1 MINSLHTPAVL
12 PQVKD
17 LDTQLKRRLGGR
29 QSSSAFSRRENN
41 FLPLPESES
50 LDPINKCFRNQ
61 NKRVYVHVCNF
72 IKEAST

>member
-17 LDTQLKRRLGGR
+17 LDTQLKRRLGGC
-29 QSSSAFSRRENN
+29 QSSSGVFEKRNN

-50 LDPINKCFRNQ
+50 LDPVNKCFRNQ
-61 NKRVYVHVCNF
+61 NKRMF
-72 IKEAST
+72 ISVTS